1 MRRFWVSF
9 LVANLIGALF
19 LWLTGRKLPWAEVG
33 LLWERADRG
42 AIAVQSLIF
51 VGIYAVS
58 HVARM
63 VRWGALVR
71 PLGEVSWREL
81 MRASAVGMTAILL
94 LPLRLGELVRPYVL
108 ARRTGLSASALLGT
122 AVVERVID
130 GLVMTGLLFVTL
142 WTYRGEGSTEF
153 AFFVGGISAAV
164 FVVAQAVCA
173 LALWRR
179 DWTVGMVRRVGG
191 LFSAKLT
198 DAVAGLLERFIEG
211 FEALGRAGALWEFFG
226 WTVVYWGAN
235 AVSMWLLARFGFG
248 LDVGLWDGVTMLAL
262 LVIGLMIPAG
272 PAQVGNFQYF
282 VTQALGLF
290 VALDEPAVMAQVV
303 AYSAW
308 LHVLQFVVIV
318 VPGLL
323 VGWFDAESRET
334 VLRATRGD
342 KRAS

>member
-1 MRRFWVSF
+1 
-9 LVANLIGALF
+9 
-19 LWLTGRKLPWAEVG
+19 
-33 LLWERADRG
+33 
-42 AIAVQSLIF
+42 
-51 VGIYAVS
+51 
-58 HVARM
+58 
-63 VRWGALVR
+63 
-71 PLGEVSWREL
+71 
-81 MRASAVGMTAILL
+81 
-94 LPLRLGELVRPYVL
+94 
-108 ARRTGLSASALLGT
+108 
-122 AVVERVID
+122 
-130 GLVMTGLLFVTL
+130 
-142 WTYRGEGSTEF
+142 
-153 AFFVGGISAAV
+153 
-164 FVVAQAVCA
+164 
-173 LALWRR
+173 
-179 DWTVGMVRRVGG
+179 MVRRVGG